1 MGDRN
6 GSEFQYNRYNRADVK
21 RLLQQNELDPTDN
34 AFWTVAVMFDAA
46 VSVEN
51 KLLAAI
57 RPNETLTYF
66 IEDGETGL
74 FEEEG
79 QPSILIFN
87 DIEGIPLN
95 YDLLAAIHPLKNAV
109 AYLVSSV
116 RYTRPEHDD
125 PENGELLSTAMTWWR
140 RDYFHDRMPSFD
152 GKISWPDLPKEK
164 LNDKT

>member
-1 MGDRN
+1 MGDGN
-6 GSEFQYNRYNRADVK
+6 GSEFFYQRYDRADVK
-21 RLLQQNELDPTDN
+21 RLLQENNLDPNDN
-34 AFWTVAVMFDAA
+34 AFWTIAVMFDAA
-46 VSVEN
+46 VSVDH

-57 RPNETLTYF
+57 RPHETLTYF
-66 IEDGETGL
+66 IEQGETGL

-87 DIEGIPLN
+87 DTQGMPLN
-95 YDLLAAIHPLKNAV
+95 YDLLADIHPVKDAV

-125 PENGELLSTAMTWWR
+125 PETGELLSSALAWWR

-152 GKISWPDLPKEK
+152 GKINWPDLPKEK